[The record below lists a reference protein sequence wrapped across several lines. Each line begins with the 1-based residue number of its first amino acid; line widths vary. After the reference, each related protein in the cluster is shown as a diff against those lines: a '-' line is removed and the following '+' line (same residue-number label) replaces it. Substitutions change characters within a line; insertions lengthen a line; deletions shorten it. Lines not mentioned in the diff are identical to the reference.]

1 MQKFVALT
9 GLLVL
14 SPLLAVFALLVYLQ
28 DFRSPLYISWR
39 VGKDKKLFKK
49 YKLRSM
55 TFDLSKPSINSTSEN
70 DPRITRIGHLVRR
83 LKIDEFFQLINVLKG
98 DMAIVGPRPNVI
110 EEVNNYSSTELLIL
124 SIKPGIT
131 DFSSIVFADE
141 SQILK
146 YSIDPDRDY
155 NRLIWPMKS
164 KLGLF
169 YVQNR
174 SRLVDFKIILL
185 TFQNIIARRTAL
197 KNLSLLLARLQA
209 PPEIYRFARR
219 DFNL

>member
-1 MQKFVALT
+1 
-9 GLLVL
+9 
-14 SPLLAVFALLVYLQ
+14 
-28 DFRSPLYISWR
+28 
-39 VGKDKKLFKK
+39 
-49 YKLRSM
+49 
-55 TFDLSKPSINSTSEN
+55 
-70 DPRITRIGHLVRR
+70 
-83 LKIDEFFQLINVLKG
+83 
-98 DMAIVGPRPNVI
+98 MAIVGPRPNVI